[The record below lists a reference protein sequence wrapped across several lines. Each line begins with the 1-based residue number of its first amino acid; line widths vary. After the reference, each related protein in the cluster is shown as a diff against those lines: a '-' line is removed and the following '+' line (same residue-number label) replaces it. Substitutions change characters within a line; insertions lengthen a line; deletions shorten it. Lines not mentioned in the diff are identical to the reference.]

1 VRQFCRVD
9 EVANLIGV
17 TEQTI
22 RNWIREGKIKA
33 QRFRRPHLIPID
45 EVARLL
51 GRTPEEV
58 VSLLEQ
64 QEGNSLPALLTAAS
78 P

>member
-1 VRQFCRVD
+1 MRQFCRVD
-9 EVANLIGV
+9 EVAGLIGV

-33 QRFRRPHLIPID
+33 QRFGRPHLIPID

-51 GRTPEEV
+51 QRTPEEV
-58 VSLLEQ
+58 ANLLEEA
-64 QEGNSLPALLTAAS
+64 EGNSLPALLAA
-78 P
+78 